1 MKTKNIGI
9 FSAFTASICCV
20 GPIALIAL
28 GLGGLGIGA
37 AIGRYHWYFILG
49 AILLLG
55 IGWKSYFKEKKSC
68 DTRGCEMKDK
78 GITKNILIIASVI
91 VLIFSGLNILTYA
104 SGNGNELS
112 TQEGT
117 QLSIPVKG
125 MTCISCEFAV
135 NSAVKKFP
143 GVYEVKA
150 SAKNQKA
157 LVSYDP
163 EKTSLDEIIEAINET
178 GFNAEKPNI

>member
-9 FSAFTASICCV
+9 FSALTASICCV
-20 GPIALIAL
+20 GPIVLIAL

-37 AIGRYHWYFILG
+37 VIGKYHWYFILG

-55 IGWKSYFKEKKSC
+55 IGWKSYFKEKKFC

-78 GITKNILIIASVI
+78 GITKNILIVASVV
-91 VLIFSGLNILTYA
+91 VLIFSGLNILTDV
-104 SGNGNELS
+104 SGNGKELS

-125 MTCISCEFAV
+125 MTCATCEFAV
-135 NSAVKKFP
+135 NSAVKNVP
-143 GVYEVKA
+143 GIYEVRA
-150 SAKNQKA
+150 SAKNQKV

-163 EKTSLDEIIEAINET
+163 EKTSLDEIIEAINKT
-178 GFNAEKPNI
+178 GFKADKPNI

>member
-1 MKTKNIGI
+1 MKTKSIGI
-9 FSAFTASICCV
+9 LSALTASICCL
-20 GPIALIAL
+20 GPIILIVF
-28 GLGGLGIGA
+28 GLGWLGIGA
-37 AIGRYHWYFILG
+37 VIGKYHWYFILG

-78 GITKNILIIASVI
+78 GITKNILIIASVV

-104 SGNGNELS
+104 SVSGSELS

-135 NSAVKKFP
+135 NSAVKKLP
-143 GVYEVKA
+143 GIYEVKA

-157 LVSYDP
+157 LVSYDS
-163 EKTSLDEIIEAINET
+163 EKTSLDEIIEAINKT
-178 GFNAEKPNI
+178 GFKAEKPNI